1 MKKLIILTGLFF
13 ASLTLNAQ
21 VSEIAPATK
30 GQQYGSGVSEAQTFD
45 VYSADKLVRELE
57 SKDKL
62 ENLVIRAEV
71 SGVCE
76 KKGCWLTLVNDMD
89 TRVFVKMK
97 DYAFF
102 LPQDIL
108 GKTILLDADA
118 EKMVTSVKELQHYAK
133 DAGKSAAEIAKITKP
148 QTEIRVLA
156 SGIKVVN

>member
-1 MKKLIILTGLFF
+1 MKKLILLTGLFL

-21 VSEIAPATK
+21 VADIAPATK
-30 GQQYGSGVSEAQTFD
+30 GQEYGSGVSEAQTFD
-45 VYSADKLVRELE
+45 VYSADKLVREMS

-102 LPQDIL
+102 LPQDIM

-118 EKMVTSVKELQHYAK
+118 EKMVTSVKELKHYAQ
-133 DAGKSAAEIAKITKP
+133 DAGKSASEIAKITKP

>member
-1 MKKLIILTGLFF
+1 MKKLILLTGLFIGTL
-13 ASLTLNAQ
+13 SLNAQ
-21 VSEIAPATK
+21 SSIAPAVK
-30 GQQYGSGVSEAQTFD
+30 GQQYGSGVSEEQTFD
-45 VYSADKLVRELE
+45 VYSADKLVR
-57 SKDKL
+57 SMATTDKL
-62 ENLVIRAEV
+62 ENLIVRAEV

-76 KKGCWLTLVNDMD
+76 KKGCWLTLVNDQD

-118 EKMVTSVKELQHYAK
+118 EKMVTSVKELQHYAE
-133 DAGKSAAEIAKITKP
+133 DAGKSKAEIAKITKP

>member
-1 MKKLIILTGLFF
+1 MKKLILLTGLFF
-13 ASLTLNAQ
+13 ASLTLSAQ
-21 VSEIAPATK
+21 ETGIAPATK
-30 GQQYGSGVSEAQTFD
+30 GQEYGSGVSEAQTFD
-45 VYSADKLVRELE
+45 VYSADKLVRELQG
-57 SKDKL
+57 KDKL